1 MTAAPLPESYW
12 VVPGRL
18 LAGEYP
24 SAPDEAGAREKIALL
39 TDAGVT
45 VFLDLTEPDEGG
57 LVSYRPLLEEGI
69 RPERH
74 AVADL
79 DRPPPE
85 QMREILDAID
95 AALEGDEVVYLHCYG
110 GLGRTGTV
118 VGCYLVRHGRTGE
131 EALAEISSL
140 RSGVADPAWPSPETD
155 AQREMV
161 LGWRD

>member
-24 SAPDEAGAREKIALL
+24 SARGEGEAREKVGRLR
-39 TDAGVT
+39 DAGVT
-45 VFLDLTEPDEGG
+45 VFVDLTEEGESA
-57 LVSYRPLLEEGI
+57 LVPYGPLLDEGI

-74 AVADL
+74 AIADL

-85 QMREILDAID
+85 QMRGILDAID
-95 AALEGDEVVYLHCYG
+95 AALEQDEVVYLHCYG

-131 EALAEISSL
+131 EALAEIASL
-140 RSGVADPAWPSPETD
+140 RSGLPDPVWPSPETD
-155 AQREMV
+155 PQREMV
-161 LGWRD
+161 LGWSG

>member
-24 SAPDEAGAREKIALL
+24 SATDEAGAREKIARLS
-39 TDAGVT
+39 DAGVT
-45 VFLDLTEPDEGG
+45 VFLDLTESDEGG
-57 LVSYRPLLEEGI
+57 LVPYRPLLEEGI

-95 AALEGDEVVYLHCYG
+95 AALERDEVVYLHCYG

-131 EALAEISSL
+131 EALAEITRL
-140 RSGVADPAWPSPETD
+140 RAGVSDPVWASPATD

-161 LGWRD
+161 LGWHG